1 MLESGLEQVQ
11 AEIYVSVKGIQ
22 TCGFRF
28 ASSGSESLYFPWY
41 FPFMTVNKNA
51 QKCSLA
57 GSLRTHIL
65 ISLNTFP
72 DLVEVETSC

>member
-1 MLESGLEQVQ
+1 MGRESKMKEKG
-11 AEIYVSVKGIQ
+11 VSANFHNATLMK
-22 TCGFRF
+22 
-28 ASSGSESLYFPWY
+28 
-41 FPFMTVNKNA
+41 PFMTVNKNA